1 MRSPYFAAA
10 AAASSTA
17 SSYCSRCTSIR
28 VQALQVW
35 PELDM
40 TLATPTL
47 TALARSA
54 LGRMTLADLPPSSRA
69 TFFTAAL
76 AVAPICLPTAVEPVK
91 ETRSTPGCSARACPA
106 TGPRPVTR
114 LKTPAGTPASWTAS
128 AKSWATSGVSSA
140 GFTTT
145 VQPAASAGA
154 TLATI
159 WCRG

>member
-1 MRSPYFAAA
+1 
-10 AAASSTA
+10 
-17 SSYCSRCTSIR
+17 
-28 VQALQVW
+28 
-35 PELDM
+35 M

-54 LGRMTLADLPPSSRA
+54 LGRITLADLPPSSRA
-69 TFFTAAL
+69 TRLTAAP
-76 AVAPICLPTAVEPVK
+76 AAAPIRRPTAVEPVK

-114 LKTPAGTPASWTAS
+114 LKTPAGTPASCTAS
-128 AKSWATSGVSSA
+128 AKSWAVSGVSSA
-140 GFTTT
+140 GFSTI

-159 WCRG
+159 WWSG